1 MKRISPATVT
11 MGLIAI
17 LCGLGAAY
25 MARHALANKE
35 SDGGVEIVVAAVN
48 LPKYSRIGQQHIRVI
63 RVEADQVPEGAL
75 RDQSRA
81 VARVTRETIM
91 AGQPLVDSR
100 LYGVGEMPT
109 LSEQLPPGY
118 RAVTIEIENS
128 RALGGVL
135 VPESVVDIL
144 LTVGGDHPEL
154 RGGQTLTLVERVRVL
169 ATDQQRFKA
178 EERLGQNLRSVTVAV
193 RPRDA
198 NKLTLAQQ
206 HGRLS
211 LALRSAAGD
220 DQLAIGSSNA
230 VDLQTLLGLQNLPNQ
245 RRKVQ
250 IWRGTSMTEVEFSGR
265 EVREAEAATA
275 SADPTR
281 RFREVSARGTAN

>member
-1 MKRISPATVT
+1 MNNTSVSFAF
-11 MGLIAI
+11 A
-17 LCGLGAAY
+17 
-25 MARHALANKE
+25 
-35 SDGGVEIVVAAVN
+35 
-48 LPKYSRIGQQHIRVI
+48 
-63 RVEADQVPEGAL
+63 ADQVPEGAL
-75 RDQSRA
+75 RATSRA

-109 LSEQLPPGY
+109 LSEQLPPGH

-135 VPESVVDIL
+135 IPESIVDVL
-144 LTVGGDHPEL
+144 MTVNGDHPEM
-154 RGGQTLTLVERVRVL
+154 RGGQTLTLVEQVKVL

-211 LALRSAAGD
+211 LALRSASGD
-220 DQLAIGSSNA
+220 DQLALNSGNA
-230 VDLQTLLGLQNLPNQ
+230 VDLQSLLGLQNLPNQ

-250 IWRGTSMTEVEFSGR
+250 VWRGTSMSEVEFNSR
-265 EVREAEAATA
+265 EVQAAEAATA
-275 SADPTR
+275 AADPTR
-281 RFREVSARGTAN
+281 RFREVSTRRTLD

>member
-1 MKRISPATVT
+1 
-11 MGLIAI
+11 MGLVAI

-25 MARHALANKE
+25 MARHALANK
-35 SDGGVEIVVAAVN
+35 SDGRVDIVVAAVN
-48 LPKYSRIGQQHIRVI
+48 MPKFSRIGEQHIRVV
-63 RVEADQVPEGAL
+63 RVAPDQVPEGAL
-75 RDQSRA
+75 RAQSRA

-91 AGQPLVDSR
+91 AGQPLVDAR

-109 LSEQLPPGY
+109 LSEQLPPGH

-135 VPESVVDIL
+135 VPESIVDVQ
-144 LTVGGDHPEL
+144 LTVNGDHPEM
-154 RGGQTLTLVERVRVL
+154 RGGQTLTLVEEIKVL

-198 NKLTLAQQ
+198 NKLILAQQ

-211 LALRSAAGD
+211 LALRSASGS
-220 DQLAIGSSNA
+220 DQLAVGNSNV
-230 VDLQTLLGLQNLPNQ
+230 VDLQSLLGLQNLPNQ
-245 RRKVQ
+245 RRKLQ
-250 IWRGTSMTEVEFSGR
+250 IWRGTSMTEVEFSNR
-265 EVREAEAATA
+265 DVVAAEAATA
-275 SADPTR
+275 TADPTR
-281 RFREVSARGTAN
+281 RFREVSTRAPVN